1 LLHEINKFQKELN
14 NLDVKRKIQIE
25 TIFQDADLTDEER
38 NKLLKEK
45 EEKEKSISKRNEAMD
60 LIDKKIQEAKKDRNN
75 TQAADNTSVKGY
87 NQQIYID
94 AYGREMV
101 EDD

>member
-1 LLHEINKFQKELN
+1 MSLYLLHEINKFQKELN

-45 EEKEKSISKRNEAMD
+45 EEKETKQWIE
-60 LIDKKIQEAKKDRNN
+60 LIKKYKKQRKIE
-75 TQAADNTSVKGY
+75 TTHRLR
-87 NQQIYID
+87 IILP
-94 AYGREMV
+94 
-101 EDD
+101 